1 VNARNVESVSVESV
15 SRDVWRKNRNYRH
28 TLEENK
34 QARRRSNMRGRLT
47 LVLIAAS
54 VLFLFPQGGL
64 LAKEKVI
71 NLKFAT
77 YLPEPQ
83 GTSKACEQFIADLEA
98 RTDGRVKVTFFP
110 GGSLANAPSMIK
122 AIETG
127 ITDIGLSHIS
137 YTPGRFPVT
146 EVCELPIGYPTGW
159 VANIIVNDFEE
170 KYKPKEWN
178 SVKPL
183 WYHANTPSVLASIK
197 PLRTLE
203 DFKGQIIR
211 APGRMAEVISALGG
225 TPAPTPIVETY
236 DAISKGVIQG
246 VFVGGEGLRS
256 FRFGEIVHYV
266 TNSWNVGPS
275 YPFYVAMN
283 KRSYER
289 LPNDIKDIFDEL
301 CGEYKE
307 KFALAWNASD
317 FPGEAFGKEHG
328 VQYIELPKDEFN
340 RWIDAMKPVFDN
352 YVKSMVDKGY
362 KEAEVRGWID
372 YLNQR
377 KVELLNEQIALH
389 IKSTTGPPAV
399 RE

>member
-1 VNARNVESVSVESV
+1 VFTGKSGGKQQRAGNFSLRFSEFRSIIEVNTQPTRRNI
-15 SRDVWRKNRNYRH
+15 
-28 TLEENK
+28 
-34 QARRRSNMRGRLT
+34 MRGKLL
-47 LVLIAAS
+47 LVLIAVS
-54 VLFLFPQGGL
+54 VIFLVPPGQPS
-64 LAKEKVI
+64 AQEKVI

-77 YLPEPQ
+77 YLPAPH
-83 GTSKACEQFIADLEA
+83 GTSKACEEFIADLEK
-98 RTDGRVKVTFFP
+98 RTNGQVKVQFFP
-110 GGSLANAPSMIK
+110 GGSLAKAPAIIK

-146 EVCELPIGYPTGW
+146 EVCELPIGFPTGW
-159 VANIIVNDFEE
+159 VANIAMNDF
-170 KYKPKEWN
+170 YDQFKPKEWD

-183 WYHANTPSVLASIK
+183 WFHANTPSVLGSIK
-197 PLRTLE
+197 ALRTME

-211 APGRMAEVISALGG
+211 APGRMAEVIAALGG

-246 VFVGGEGLRS
+246 VFVGGEGIRA
-256 FRFGEIVHYV
+256 FRFGEIVKYV

-289 LPNDIKDIFDEL
+289 LPEGIKDILDKL

-307 KFALAWNASD
+307 KFALVWNASD
-317 FPGEAFGKEHG
+317 FPGEAFGKEKG
-328 VQYIELPKDEFN
+328 VEYIELPDAEFN
-340 RWIDAMKPVFDN
+340 RWVTAMQPVFDN
-352 YVKSMVDKGY
+352 YVKSMVDKGH
-362 KEAEVRGWID
+362 KEAEVRGWIEF
-372 YLNQR
+372 LNKR
-377 KVELLNEQIALH
+377 KVELLEQQKELH